1 MAYQS
6 SNSVTRTSS
15 HLLMFCFVFP
25 LNMKKFLRLGL
36 NLGKSSLHFIL
47 FKNWIWLL
55 PKLSKK
61 LPNVWFSR
69 SFFDVK
75 KFDWQSSW
83 IYLTIVHILLPK
95 LLWPILRK
103 KCSTDWEKPLKFQ
116 VEGWV
121 FANILRSLNRTIYW
135 NSDRSEQFW

>member
-1 MAYQS
+1 MTTKVKCNYGVPKFKLSYQ
-6 SNSVTRTSS
+6 NKFTFAHV
-15 HLLMFCFVFP
+15 LLSFVFP

-103 KCSTDWEKPLKFQ
+103 KCSTDSEKLLKFEA
-116 VEGWV
+116 EGRE
-121 FANILRSLNRTIYW
+121 FAKKN
-135 NSDRSEQFW
+135 